1 MEELQQDKIN
11 EATLNFEITGSR
23 EDTLQIIVSL
33 GLNCELKVT
42 AFVDCGATF
51 CLINNKIFNQLDCSV
66 FPLIPSKYKYVKG
79 IGGITFPVLGEVVIS
94 LQITPFYKIKNATLV
109 IVPEAVTD
117 YPVLIGYDI
126 LKRES
131 LLPDAARG
139 ELVMRRGDKL
149 IPLVK
154 DISESSTEVISGRT
168 KTKYVIPPHTF
179 QRITLVTTPLNNR
192 NLSFFFI
199 PNNNTSGIL
208 DASLINV
215 KDFEFEIIIYN
226 PNSHYLKLKE

>member
-66 FPLIPSKYKYVKG
+66 FPLIPSKYKFVKG

-94 LQITPFYKIKNATLV
+94 LQLSPVFTVQNATLV
-109 IVPEAVTD
+109 VVPEAVTD
-117 YPVLIGYDI
+117 YPVVIGYDI
-126 LKRES
+126 LKREN

-154 DISESSTEVISGRT
+154 DISESSTEEVISGRT
-168 KTKYVIPPHTF
+168 KTKCVIPPHKL
-179 QRITLVTTPLNNR
+179 QRVTLVTIPLSNK

-208 DASLINV
+208 DSSLINLENI
-215 KDFEFEIIIYN
+215 EFEII
-226 PNSHYLKLKE
+226 